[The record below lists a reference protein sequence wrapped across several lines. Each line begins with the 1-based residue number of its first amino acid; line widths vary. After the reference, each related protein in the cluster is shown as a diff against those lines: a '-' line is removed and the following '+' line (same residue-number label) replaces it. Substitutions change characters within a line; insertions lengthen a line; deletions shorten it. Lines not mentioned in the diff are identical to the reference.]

1 MVLGV
6 FHKNLAKTPCQTQH
20 PPVIIELRF
29 GLRGEKPK
37 TQKEIAIW
45 FGYIMSGIFILSMI
59 IGVVCLT
66 TIIFR
71 WCVKVFKANKSTI
84 ALCGF
89 LLLAILLL
97 VFFVLGLLEKS
108 TAPYCVVI
116 YIISAIIF
124 SIHRYN
130 KNHNP

>member
-1 MVLGV
+1 MDY
-6 FHKNLAKTPCQTQH
+6 
-20 PPVIIELRF
+20 E
-29 GLRGEKPK
+29 

-71 WCVKVFKANKSTI
+71 RCVKVFKANKSTI

-97 VFFVLGLLEKS
+97 VLFVLGLLEKS